1 MGPQLDKAA
10 GTNGARMRTG
20 ICRRAGKG
28 INIQLKRALVG
39 LCRAGM
45 AKGDALCIVH
55 RAQRARG
62 RRAQA
67 VEYAPDLAGPGV
79 RTAARLGLH
88 THNLAAAQSGKL
100 ANIAATKAVHY
111 HSGQQ
116 GQTAAASSQHKGVVA
131 SDTPQI

>member
-1 MGPQLDKAA
+1 MDKAA

-88 THNLAAAQSGKL
+88 THNLAAAKGCEL
-100 ANIAATKAVHY
+100 ANVTATQPIHHY
-111 HSGQQ
+111 TGQQ

-131 SDTPQI
+131 CDAPQV